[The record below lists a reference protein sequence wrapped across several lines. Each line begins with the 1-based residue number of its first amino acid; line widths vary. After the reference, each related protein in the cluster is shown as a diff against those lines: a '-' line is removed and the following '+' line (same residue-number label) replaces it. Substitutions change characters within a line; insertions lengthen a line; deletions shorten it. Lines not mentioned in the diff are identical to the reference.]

1 MLLPNQGSV
10 MLCPLSKEGILYLG
24 NLKLAVSVSWLL
36 SGGQNS
42 HILFFFFLGRGKPR
56 CHLLA
61 RARLCCLCAAGREG
75 VQAAQT
81 QLQQT
86 REPEMV

>member
-42 HILFFFFLGRGKPR
+42 HILFFFFFGPWEASVSPSGQGKTVLP
-56 CHLLA
+56 
-61 RARLCCLCAAGREG
+61 LCSRQGGGSGCPNPAAADQG
-75 VQAAQT
+75 A
-81 QLQQT
+81 
-86 REPEMV
+86 